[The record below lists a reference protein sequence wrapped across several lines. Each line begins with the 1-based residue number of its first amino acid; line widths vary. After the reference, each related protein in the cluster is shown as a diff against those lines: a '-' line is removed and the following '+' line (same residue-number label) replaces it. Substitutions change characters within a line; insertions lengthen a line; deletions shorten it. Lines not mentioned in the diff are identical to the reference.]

1 MTFRPGVANI
11 VPSEGEMLL
20 EFRDI
25 DAAVMARAAER
36 FRARVAETDRGPVR
50 IEVEEIAD
58 LAPTALAPHLGA
70 AIAEA
75 AAARGETAV
84 SLASGAGHDAMIV
97 ARYMPAA
104 MMFIPS
110 IGGVSHD
117 IAENTSDDDIV
128 FGCEV
133 LADSVSRLREV

>member
-1 MTFRPGVANI
+1 
-11 VPSEGEMLL
+11 MLL

-25 DAAVMARAAER
+25 NAAVMDRAEER
-36 FRARVAETDRGPVR
+36 FRERVAEAGRGSVR
-50 IEVEEIAD
+50 IEVEVIAD
-58 LAPTALAPHLGA
+58 LAPTALSPHLGA
-70 AIAEA
+70 AIAQA
-75 AAARGETAV
+75 AAARGETPV
-84 SLASGAGHDAMIV
+84 SLASGAGHDAMIA

-117 IAENTSDDDIV
+117 ITENTSDDDIV

-133 LADSVSRLREV
+133 LADAVSTLRQEA